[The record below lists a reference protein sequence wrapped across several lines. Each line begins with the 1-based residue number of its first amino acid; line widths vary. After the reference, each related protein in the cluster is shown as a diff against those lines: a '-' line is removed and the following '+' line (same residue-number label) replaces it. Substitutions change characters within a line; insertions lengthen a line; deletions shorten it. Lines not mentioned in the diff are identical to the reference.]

1 MKHQALQECFILKTG
16 PGLAG
21 KLLFPWK
28 LLFSSTGAW
37 CRCQWSVKGISAL
50 QPVLGQVCQ
59 NPLSP
64 WVCSSSIFYSEI
76 PPGMLEKS
84 QLPFSFPVLVS
95 EVPEAV
101 LVSQHPEV
109 LPQTSP
115 SQLCHHRGALGE
127 AEGHKFLFLQIST
140 FQECRGNSCANPLK
154 SIQFD

>member
-115 SQLCHHRGALGE
+115 SQSPRGFGRSRRPQIFIPPDQHISGVPRKQLC
-127 AEGHKFLFLQIST
+127 
-140 FQECRGNSCANPLK
+140 
-154 SIQFD
+154 